1 MWSIIY
7 RLSWLDKK
15 QKDQNNSYQKK
26 NKKMLSIC
34 INSRV
39 KSWKIKTNSEL
50 IMKIEPFINKDKVHG
65 MSFPIE
71 KKWLKNIWEQQY
83 NNCS

>member
-50 IMKIEPFINKDKVHG
+50 IMKIEPFINKHKVHG